1 MTSGTPDSEFL
12 AEIKDLRTRL
22 AEAEETLR
30 AIRSGE
36 ADALIFASDQGE
48 KVHLLGEGDR
58 IYRQF
63 IETISEGT
71 ATLSA
76 DGNILSCNASLAK
89 TLRRSLV
96 QVLGTAM
103 RDHLSPEDNEALRAI
118 LAEAGTESRR
128 RKVRLK
134 TSEDSL
140 VPVYLSATLLKSMKA
155 EAVFCL
161 VFTDLEEVISAE
173 ASLRQS
179 DERLRFFVENAP
191 SAIAMFDRE
200 MRYMAVS
207 RRWLSD
213 YRLGGQDI
221 IGRSH
226 YDVIPHLPERWRD
239 IFARCLAGVVQK
251 NEEDAFPRADGTVD
265 WLRWEI
271 HPWRNKQNEIDGVF
285 VFSEV
290 INEHKRLK
298 EDLEQERNLLL
309 TLINS
314 LPDLVCVK
322 DRESR
327 FILANRA
334 MAEFMGAG
342 EPSGLIGKTDRDF
355 YAAED
360 ADRFLEDERQIIHE
374 GRVMIN
380 HDEPRR
386 SSSGASQWI
395 LSTKVPFRDEAGEVA
410 GLVGI
415 SRDITDRKRA
425 EQKQEE
431 QAALLDLTADAI
443 LVRDMQNQIIYWNK
457 SAEKLYG
464 WSAEEVLRKNADD
477 TLDTSAPDMVI
488 ARKEVLETGEWSGD
502 FHRKS
507 KSGSELIIEA
517 RWTLVRDEQ
526 GNPKGIL
533 AVNTDVTEKRAVQSQ
548 LLRAQRLESLGTLA
562 GGIAHDLNNILSPIL
577 MGVEALSLQHSDD
590 QTKKILDLV
599 RTAGQR
605 GADIVRQVLS
615 FARGMEGERAEL
627 QLKHILREIEQIIHE
642 TFPKNIDIKSKESK
656 DLLPVM
662 GDATQMHQVLMNL
675 CVNARDAM
683 PDGGKLTLLAE
694 NVQLDE
700 AYARMHLEAKPGRYV
715 VLKVEDTGT
724 GMAPGILDKIF
735 DPFFTTK
742 EPGKGTGLGL
752 STTRSIVKSHGGFIT
767 VYSEVGKGSSFGV
780 YIPSIEQGPGLQVE
794 TTQEVIPMG
803 EGELILVVDDE
814 AAVREVTK
822 LILESYGYR
831 TLTAADGTE
840 ALALYVQKN
849 TEIQVVVTDMM
860 MPYLDGAATIRALRK
875 IDPGVKI
882 IATSGLAAY
891 EKEKE
896 AGRLGVEAFLFKP
909 FTAETFLS
917 TLRNVLGAIKISPLK

>member
-1 MTSGTPDSEFL
+1 M
-12 AEIKDLRTRL
+12 AELEDLRTRL

-30 AIRSGE
+30 AIRGGE
-36 ADALIFASDQGE
+36 VDALLIAGDQGE
-48 KVHLLGEGDR
+48 KVHLLGGGDR

-63 IETISEGT
+63 IETINEGT

-76 DGNILSCNASLAK
+76 HGDILSCNASLAK
-89 TLRRSLV
+89 TLRRPLG

-103 RDHLSPEDNEALRAI
+103 RDHLSPEDHETLSAI
-118 LAEAGTESRR
+118 LTEAGTESRR
-128 RKVRLK
+128 RKVRLR
-134 TSEDSL
+134 TSEDFL
-140 VPVYLSATLLKSMKA
+140 VPVYLSATLLNSSAA

-161 VFTDLEEVISAE
+161 VLTDLEEVISAE

-179 DERLRFFVENAP
+179 QERLRFFVDNAP

-207 RRWLSD
+207 HRWLSD
-213 YRLGGQDI
+213 YRLVAQDV

-226 YDVIPHLPERWRD
+226 YDVIPDLPERWRD
-239 IFARCLAGVVQK
+239 IFARCLGGAVEK
-251 NEEDAFPRADGTVD
+251 KEEDAFPRADGTVD

-271 HPWRNKQNEIDGVF
+271 HPWRNKQNEIGGIF

-298 EDLEQERNLLL
+298 ENLEQQRTLLL

-314 LPDLVCVK
+314 LPDFVYVK

-342 EPSGLIGKTDRDF
+342 DPSGLIGKTDHDF

-360 ADRFLEDERQIIHE
+360 ADRFLEDERQIIDE

-380 HDEPRR
+380 RDESRGSP
-386 SSSGASQWI
+386 SGESQWI
-395 LSTKVPFRDEAGEVA
+395 LTTKVPFRDEAGAVA
-410 GLVGI
+410 GLVGT
-415 SRDITDRKRA
+415 SRDITDRKLA

-431 QAALLDLTADAI
+431 QAALLDIATDAI
-443 LVRDMQNQIIYWNK
+443 LVCDLRNRILYWNK
-457 SAEKLYG
+457 SATRIFG
-464 WSAEEVLRKNADD
+464 WSREEAQGRDENELLYSPARADEPVK
-477 TLDTSAPDMVI
+477 TSAIVME
-488 ARKEVLETGEWSGD
+488 KGEWSG
-502 FHRKS
+502 
-507 KSGSELIIEA
+507 ELHPKTREGRELTVEA
-517 RWTLVRDEQ
+517 SLTLVRDSQ
-526 GNPKGIL
+526 GTPTGVL
-533 AVNTDVTEKRAVQSQ
+533 AVNTDVTEQRVIQSQ
-548 LLRAQRLESLGTLA
+548 FLRVQRLESLGTLA
-562 GGIAHDLNNILSPIL
+562 GGIAHDLNNILTPIL
-577 MGVEALSLQHSDD
+577 MGVEALSLRHSDD

-642 TFPKNIDIKSKESK
+642 TFPKSIDIKSKASK

-700 AYARMHLEAKPGRYV
+700 AYARMHIEAKPGRYV
-715 VLKVEDTGT
+715 VLKVEDTGM

-752 STTRSIVKSHGGFIT
+752 STTRSIVKSHAGFMT

-780 YIPSIEQGPGLQVE
+780 YIPSIEQGPGPRVE
-794 TTQEVIPMG
+794 TIQEGIPMG

-814 AAVREVTK
+814 AAVREIAK

-831 TLTAADGTE
+831 MLTAADGTE
-840 ALALYVQKN
+840 ALALYIEKK

-860 MPYLDGAATIRALRK
+860 MPYMDGAATIRALRK

-882 IATSGLAAY
+882 IATSGLAAHG
-891 EKEKE
+891 KEKE
-896 AGRLGVEAFLFKP
+896 AGRLGVDAFLFKP
-909 FTAETFLS
+909 YTAETLLY
-917 TLRNVLGAIKISPLK
+917 TLRDVLRAIKISPLK